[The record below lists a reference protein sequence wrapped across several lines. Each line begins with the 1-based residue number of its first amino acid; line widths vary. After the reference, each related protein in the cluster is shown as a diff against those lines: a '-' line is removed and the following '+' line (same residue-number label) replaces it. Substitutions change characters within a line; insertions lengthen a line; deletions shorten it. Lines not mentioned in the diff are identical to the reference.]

1 MKPGYLVKNKLGIV
15 GIVIEVKSDLFIE
28 DVHCNKWDF
37 PDQVSVLYSSGE
49 IEVNSSELYEIISKN
64 F

>member
-1 MKPGYLVKNKLGIV
+1 MKAGYLVKNKLGIV

-28 DVHCNKWDF
+28 DVHCNRWDF
-37 PDQVSVLYSSGE
+37 PDHVRVLYYDGE